1 MAKERK
7 ASLRVGDFVDAL
19 PMPIDANFEWK
30 ESRFA
35 LFDYTKKDGT
45 VVATTTAA
53 RVTFASV
60 DGQEFIQ
67 HYSVGDPQRV
77 LPASDGKSLV
87 MQGDNTNLNKS
98 SNFFILL
105 KALED
110 AGLPEEFLG
119 DDFSVLEGMV
129 THNIGVPEPKREG
142 LREAPAEGAARRVRV
157 LAVPDEV
164 ISLPGAAKK
173 GGKAVGKKA
182 GVPTED
188 LLPEAI
194 AMLSELVTTSGTD
207 VTRKELASAAI
218 KTRRAPI
225 ATLAFKLTDEQLAEA
240 GFVVDGEGVITLPD

>member
-1 MAKERK
+1 MTGERK

-19 PMPIDANFEWK
+19 PMPIDGNFEWK

-35 LFDYTKKDGT
+35 LFEYTKKDGT

-53 RVTFASV
+53 RVTFV
-60 DGQEFIQ
+60 GTDGAELIQ
-67 HYSVGDPQRV
+67 HYSVGDPKRV
-77 LPASDGKSLV
+77 LPAPDGKSLAL
-87 MQGDNTNLNKS
+87 QGDNVNLNKS

-119 DDFSVLEGMV
+119 DDFSVLDGLV

-142 LREAPAEGAARRVRV
+142 LREPLAEGATRRVRT
-157 LAVPDEV
+157 LAVPDEIV
-164 ISLPGAAKK
+164 SLPGAAKK
-173 GGKAVGKKA
+173 GKAAGKKVA
-182 GVPTED
+182 APSED

-194 AMLSELVTTSGTD
+194 AMLSELVSTSSGD

-218 KTRRAPI
+218 KSRRAPI
-225 ATLAFKLTDEQLAEA
+225 ATLAFKLTGEQLAEA
-240 GFVVDGEGVITLPD
+240 GFEVDGEGVITLPA